1 MKSNLGRRGVVEVF
15 SVSCFFFFF
24 FYYPVLSQLAI
35 MYFSP
40 HEICFVCVTVIDECS
55 R

>member
-1 MKSNLGRRGVVEVF
+1 MVEVF
-15 SVSCFFFFF
+15 SVSCLFFS

-40 HEICFVCVTVIDECS
+40 HEICCVCDS
-55 R
+55 D